1 MNLIDRFKYV
11 MKVYN
16 ETPSSFAD
24 KIGVQRSSVS
34 HILNGRNKPSLDFI
48 QKILLHFP
56 KIDAQWLI
64 NGKQSS
70 EDAIIKAENEED
82 NKEKMDEQSIV
93 EEIKEQN
100 SKKALESEETQKEIQ
115 LEEKS
120 VSTSTEN
127 TTSLKQIDKIIVFYT
142 DNTFET
148 FKN

>member
-48 QKILLHFP
+48 QKIIVHFP

-64 NGKQSS
+64 NGKQAD
-70 EDAIIKAENEED
+70 EDAIVKAEVEIEQPIEKVKEQQPIKEVAENNENTKHEMLD
-82 NKEKMDEQSIV
+82 KVENKEKNPKSI
-93 EEIKEQN
+93 KQL
-100 SKKALESEETQKEIQ
+100 KAE
-115 LEEKS
+115 
-120 VSTSTEN
+120 
-127 TTSLKQIDKIIVFYT
+127 KQIEKIIIFYS